1 MLLLACEKEQ
11 NLEQVEPLSNQLSR
25 SSVSG
30 GFDYALPADVTDKQ
44 LVLEKVQQLES
55 RYDLYTQDSLTPG
68 ATANIAWENG
78 IWYAEALYNFLSRYE
93 NWPDGKYAD
102 FSSPV
107 ESSAS
112 VPFTVANQEA
122 FVSEADIFTLMDEL
136 TDYTG
141 QDIAP
146 TTNLSVSSVNG
157 SNLVVGISRI
167 PIKAE
172 ICQVDPIQST
182 DEIKAIACEECLT
195 TNAPRK
201 CLSQFF
207 FDAMQV
213 NCHSEALEWFYN
225 VDFMHIGARPI
236 NGTHVS
242 TPDPSL
248 YYVLAKDNFDP
259 VTFTSNY
266 QSVGSGTNHKDE
278 FWGASTA
285 LIYPIQNNP
294 ATCLTS
300 SDLTN
305 YINKAESVI
314 TTEQNSLSS
323 AIWYA
328 FVNPRNRDLTANID
342 FRHSMNLFVA
352 TQGLTPGP

>member
-1 MLLLACEKEQ
+1 MLLLACEKER
-11 NLEQVEPLSNQLSR
+11 NLDQVEPLNNHLSR
-25 SSVSG
+25 SSVSS
-30 GFDYALPADVTDKQ
+30 GFDYAIPADVSDKQ
-44 LVLEKVQQLES
+44 LVLERVQQLES
-55 RYDLYTQDSLTPG
+55 KYNLYKQDSLTPG
-68 ATANIAWENG
+68 ATADIAWENG
-78 IWYAEALYNFLSRYE
+78 IWYAEALYNFLSRYK

-182 DEIKAIACEECLT
+182 DETKAVICEECAT

-201 CLSQFF
+201 CLPSFIYEALQ
-207 FDAMQV
+207 A
-213 NCHSEALEWFYN
+213 NCHNEALEWFYN
-225 VDFMHIGARPI
+225 FNFLTISAKPY
-236 NGTHVS
+236 TS
-242 TPDPSL
+242 DPSDPAMQAL
-248 YYVLAKDNFDP
+248 YYKPARLIFNP
-259 VTFTSNY
+259 VTGTSTY
-266 QSVGSGTNHKDE
+266 VGVGTGSSYENTL
-278 FWGASTA
+278 WGASTA
-285 LIYPIQNNP
+285 KGFNWSSPTECLPS
-294 ATCLTS
+294 AT
-300 SDLTN
+300 LTN
-305 YINKAESVI
+305 YVNDLDNLIS
-314 TTEQNSLSS
+314 TEDPAISGMIWFSFLIPQNAKFNPDIGPRHIMSLG
-323 AIWYA
+323 AA
-328 FVNPRNRDLTANID
+328 V
-342 FRHSMNLFVA
+342 
-352 TQGLTPGP
+352 QGLRPN